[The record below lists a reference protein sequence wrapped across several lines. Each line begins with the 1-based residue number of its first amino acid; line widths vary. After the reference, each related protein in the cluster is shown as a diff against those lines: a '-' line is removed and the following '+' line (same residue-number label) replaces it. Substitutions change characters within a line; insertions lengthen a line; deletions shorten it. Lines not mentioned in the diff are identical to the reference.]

1 MSLNKVNYVHGQ
13 TIISAQN
20 MNDIQDEVIRL
31 GEKVAIQSD
40 WSQND
45 ETALDFIKNRT
56 HWSNCQ
62 ESEFFNGLFENNDGI
77 WGFISENTTLP
88 RLDSNEKY
96 QVIIENEVFES
107 NLRLATGEEM
117 DLEGANVV
125 YIFGNHSLV
134 FPDTD
139 NTGEPFTLALIE
151 AVDGNVS
158 VVVGMLALLD
168 DIPRQNEG
176 YSIKISG
183 KVINSIKKLDEI
195 YMPESYDA
203 AKTVLS
209 NLMNQMSEVETEI
222 SDHAID
228 IGHLQLDVLNV
239 LKSTTQTLT
248 EDQKARAR
256 KNIGAVGVDE
266 QVQADLSET
275 DESSFAFVKGTLRR
289 EHFPMS
295 IPSLSLYHFG
305 ANPISVPINDWIGEE
320 GEGAFLAQFTIEN
333 SNLLQQICERGI
345 GISFG
350 GDIYYVPLYRLY
362 SIDIAGRTY
371 CDANST
377 IMVSF
382 HDSCTSGM
390 IMVLSNEKPTFTQ
403 INFAHLGIGFGT
415 EGTRELHPAL
425 LPDVAVKHYEL
436 DNLNLITLE
445 DIDFI
450 CAKRVKVTF
459 PVHGLSIKISYTDAK
474 GVFHENENLPEKSK
488 TTYEVLK
495 GTSIT
500 LNGNYFDKTSFV
512 LPEDNKYYTK
522 ISDSE
527 IIPLMDFEIK
537 YADRA
542 PT

>member
-20 MNDIQDEVIRL
+20 MNDIQDEIIRL
-31 GEKVAIQSD
+31 GEKAAIQSD

-56 HWSNCQ
+56 HWSNHQ
-62 ESEFFNGLFENNDGI
+62 EGEFFNGLFENNDGI

-158 VVVGMLALLD
+158 VVVGMLTLLD

-209 NLMNQMSEVETEI
+209 NLMDQMSEVETEI

-248 EDQKARAR
+248 EAQKARAR
-256 KNIGAVGVDE
+256 KNIGA
-266 QVQADLSET
+266 
-275 DESSFAFVKGTLRR
+275 
-289 EHFPMS
+289 
-295 IPSLSLYHFG
+295 
-305 ANPISVPINDWIGEE
+305 ISVNEVPIQPLPSHLPEAAVVEASEFSPRLEFEIPDKDWGSGWPSGYIAAIQDEE
-320 GEGAFLAQFTIEN
+320 LYDMLMTDKTLFYSFDNTTYNKLYPFNWEGAYALAPNPTNFYESFYIAPIQ
-333 SNLLQQICERGI
+333 SNNGK
-345 GISFG
+345 
-350 GDIYYVPLYRLY
+350 
-362 SIDIAGRTY
+362 
-371 CDANST
+371 
-377 IMVSF
+377 
-382 HDSCTSGM
+382 
-390 IMVLSNEKPTFTQ
+390 MVLIRAKENKFNKIFLNIAHYRMDYYSRLMSADTIPPTIARLTD
-403 INFAHLGIGFGT
+403 ITN
-415 EGTRELHPAL
+415 AL
-425 LPDVAVKHYEL
+425 E
-436 DNLNLITLE
+436 NLITLE

-450 CAKRVKVTF
+450 CAKIVKVTF
-459 PVHGLSIKISYTDAK
+459 PNHGLSVKISYTDSK
-474 GVFHENENLPEKSK
+474 GVYHANEDLPGVP
-488 TTYEVLK
+488 TTYVVLK
-495 GTSIT
+495 DTPII
-500 LNGNYFDKTSFV
+500 LNGNFFNETSFV
-512 LPEDNKYYTK
+512 LPEDSKYYTK
-522 ISDSE
+522 VSDSE
-527 IIPLMDFEIK
+527 IIPHMDFEIK
-537 YADRA
+537 YADGA
-542 PT
+542 PA

>member
-20 MNDIQDEVIRL
+20 MNDIQDEIIRL
-31 GEKVAIQSD
+31 GEKEAVQSD
-40 WSQND
+40 WNQND

-107 NLRLATGEEM
+107 NLRLTTGEEI

-151 AVDGNVS
+151 AVEDNIS

-168 DIPRQNEG
+168 DIPRQNDG

-195 YMPESYDA
+195 YMPESYDV

-209 NLMNQMSEVETEI
+209 NVMNQMSEIENDVSRHNADI
-222 SDHAID
+222 SY
-228 IGHLQLDVLNV
+228 LQLDVLNV
-239 LKSTTQTLT
+239 LKTTSQTLT

-266 QVQADLSET
+266 QVQADLNET
-275 DESSFAFVKGTLRR
+275 DESSLAFVKGMLRR
-289 EHFPMS
+289 EQLPMS
-295 IPSLSLYHFG
+295 IPSLLPYHFG
-305 ANPISVPINDWIGEE
+305 IEPISVPIKNWVGENGMFMAE
-320 GEGAFLAQFTIEN
+320 LTIEN
-333 SNLLQQICERGI
+333 GNLLEQMCEKGICM
-345 GISFG
+345 SQ
-350 GDIYYVPLYRLY
+350 GDDYYIPLYRLD
-362 SIDIAGRTY
+362 SIDIMGHLY
-371 CDANST
+371 SDANST
-377 IMVSF
+377 ISINF
-382 HDSCTSGM
+382 SQDYTSGFM
-390 IMVLSNEKPTFTQ
+390 LVFGNETPTLTQ
-403 INFAHLGIGFGT
+403 IDFAIVGTGLGTKGA
-415 EGTRELHPAL
+415 RELHPAL
-425 LPDVAVKHYEL
+425 LPHVVVKRYEL
-436 DNLNLITLE
+436 DDLNLISLE

-459 PVHGLSIKISYTDAK
+459 PVHGLSVKISYTDAK
-474 GVFHENENLPEKSK
+474 GIFHENEDLPERYK

-495 GTSIT
+495 GTSII
-500 LNGNYFDKTSFV
+500 LNGNYFDETSFV

-537 YADRA
+537 YADGA
-542 PT
+542 PA